1 MLIDRSFEL
10 SNKLS
15 DHFEPDF
22 IEETV
27 FLKCLSLGKAN
38 LYLYR
43 DTNLF
48 KLFTDDTS
56 GTKEQLMFKSY
67 TISGTVRQNNTY
79 KSQILF
85 LNDCENISSLDLQKL
100 NYSEKELTKLFN
112 AYNTCYNENFSNEL
126 KVVRKGTFNLYPRI
140 GASFFNGKLE
150 ASNNLV
156 ATSSTKYDSKIS
168 YRLGLELE
176 YILPFNN
183 NKWAVSVEPIYTTYS
198 SDDTS
203 DNLIKFDVV
212 YKGLSSAFGIKHYMF
227 LPNEKYKLFL
237 NAGMNIPLLTSSDSK
252 VGRVESKSST
262 NLYFGGGLNINKKIS
277 VEARFDANKKITQV
291 NGIAAGINSLSLI
304 FAYNIL

>member
-1 MLIDRSFEL
+1 MEL
-10 SNKLS
+10 
-15 DHFEPDF
+15 
-22 IEETV
+22 V
-27 FLKCLSLGKAN
+27 
-38 LYLYR
+38 
-43 DTNLF
+43 
-48 KLFTDDTS
+48 
-56 GTKEQLMFKSY
+56 
-67 TISGTVRQNNTY
+67 
-79 KSQILF
+79 
-85 LNDCENISSLDLQKL
+85 
-100 NYSEKELTKLFN
+100 
-112 AYNTCYNENFSNEL
+112 
-126 KVVRKGTFNLYPRI
+126 
-140 GASFFNGKLE
+140 FFNGKLE